1 MSSMNREEELTDI
14 LRKVEWGQLDSA
26 VSFDRILRLFSVKRQ
41 REQLISFFNW
51 YQDDPKEFSNNE
63 TIVDAYLDDTTEPKH
78 DAKMPVIESACKKE
92 KCKHWN
98 GLFNRCKFVNADCCQ
113 AVL

>member
-1 MSSMNREEELTDI
+1 MKTNI
-14 LRKVEWGQLDSA
+14 LSIAHQLKVGEINVDEAKAKLL
-26 VSFDRILRLFSVKRQ
+26 ILFSVVAQ
-41 REQLISFFNW
+41 NEQLDVFTEWLKDHYTIIIP
-51 YQDDPKEFSNNE
+51 DRVINE
-63 TIVDAYLDDTTEPKH
+63 YKRHNVTAC
-78 DAKMPVIESACKKE
+78 CKKD